1 MPEQKITS
9 SGADGS
15 ATSIKYLRSIILH
28 EPHREHVGHYTCLI
42 NCNKYEDIWYLYDDT
57 RKDNKFVKVGDFKD
71 ITSKEKD
78 YMKRCID

>member
-1 MPEQKITS
+1 MCK
-9 SGADGS
+9 G
-15 ATSIKYLRSIILH
+15 
-28 EPHREHVGHYTCLI
+28 VI

-57 RKDNKFVKVGDFKD
+57 REDNKFVKVGDFKD